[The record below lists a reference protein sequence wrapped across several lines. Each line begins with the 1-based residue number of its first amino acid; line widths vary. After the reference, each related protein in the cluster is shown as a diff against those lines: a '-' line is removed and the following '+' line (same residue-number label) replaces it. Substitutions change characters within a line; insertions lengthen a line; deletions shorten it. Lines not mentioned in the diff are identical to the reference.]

1 MITDFDG
8 LAVAKFENSFDR
20 KNASVFSESDPP
32 GEIDQTFSFSP
43 DFWDD
48 NFRRRDF
55 FRRRCS
61 RFLFFRWFFCMK
73 KEEQMELLAGA

>member
-32 GEIDQTFSFSP
+32 GKIDQTFSFSP

-48 NFRRRDF
+48 NFRMRDF

-61 RFLFFRWFFCMK
+61 RFLFFRWLFCMK